1 MSEAKHTPGPWI
13 ISGPDPFGDYT
24 INSSSDPLAI
34 ASVCNGEMW
43 RMGGLQ
49 AEHAASAHL
58 IAAAPE
64 MYEALV
70 ECEKAFEID
79 AKTEVVDGETYSN
92 PQAMRLMQVRA
103 ALAKARGE

>member
-1 MSEAKHTPGPWI
+1 
-13 ISGPDPFGDYT
+13 
-24 INSSSDPLAI
+24 
-34 ASVCNGEMW
+34 
-43 RMGGLQ
+43 
-49 AEHAASAHL
+49 
-58 IAAAPE
+58 